1 MLLFLLLLLLP
12 PLLLSLLVLL
22 DRMPIRIYD
31 LYQLIESLFLLP
43 GITGVKKRNICSP
56 PTWLVICPHHSTFV
70 CTMSNNMDTQLT
82 NENSGKG

>member
-12 PLLLSLLVLL
+12 LLSLLVLL

-31 LYQLIESLFLLP
+31 LYQLIKSLFLLP
-43 GITGVKKRNICSP
+43 GITGVKKRNIYSP

-70 CTMSNNMDTQLT
+70 CTMSNIMDTQLT
-82 NENSGKG
+82 NENSGEG